1 MRFVGGIFGII
12 CGFLIIK
19 YRERIGEMI
28 GDPEWA
34 SKVGGIYN
42 VLIIVGIFIF
52 LWSLTTMTGTS
63 DFLFSPILSLV
74 GLGSKQAAPTG
85 F

>member
-1 MRFVGGIFGII
+1 MNIIGGIFGII
-12 CGFLIIK
+12 FGYVLIR
-19 YRERIGEMI
+19 YRERIGGML
-28 GDPEWA
+28 GDPAWA
-34 SKVGGIYN
+34 ASIGGIHN

-63 DFLFSPILSLV
+63 DFLFSPIINLF
-74 GLGSKQAAPTG
+74 GGNTPPAPSD

>member
-1 MRFVGGIFGII
+1 MRFIGGIFGII
-12 CGFLIIK
+12 FGFLIIR
-19 YRERIGEMI
+19 YRERIGEML
-28 GDPEWA
+28 GDPQWA

-63 DFLFSPILSLV
+63 DVLFSPILSLV
-74 GLGSKQAAPTG
+74 GLGSKSATPTG